1 MKTISYLFSGDFYK
15 NLWKS
20 HKKLSILL
28 VIVIASTAYG
38 SVKIIQNVGVGT
50 KYVLAEAQTGTILG
64 TVTGTGQVAA
74 SNQIDLN
81 NNVSGTVLSVNAVTG
96 QQVKTGDLIV
106 EIDPTTARISL
117 QNAQIA
123 LAKLQEPTDPLQLA
137 TDQNSLNSAITT
149 KSTAETTGINNVAS
163 ALIDM
168 TNVISGMNT
177 MLYDKTGYLNSSQ
190 LVSEP
195 DVARGDALSAGV
207 AFDQANN
214 MYKQNVTDS
223 KSVTRDSSSADIDK
237 LISST
242 LDTAKTLAQSVQDAK
257 VAVDYIKN
265 LDSSQSA
272 STNTT
277 TAESNLSSWTTT
289 MNSDVSSLLNSK
301 NSIDSSANDIQQQ
314 TLTLKKLQQGTDPL
328 DIQSA
333 QLSVETAQNNYNKYF
348 VRAPLDGVVAKVSV
362 QVGDQTTGS
371 VGTFISTSKIA
382 NISLNE
388 VDSAKVAIGDKVNLT
403 FSAINNLTITGTVA
417 QVDLVGT
424 VSQGVVTYNVQI
436 AFDTDDVRVK
446 PGMSVSASI
455 ITAASQNIL
464 LVPSSSVKTQGN
476 ISYVQTFKNPVPK
489 SSESGYTTNETPIQ
503 VIIQTGASDTTN
515 TEITS
520 GLKVG
525 DQVITKITASATGGT
540 TSQTPSLLSAVG
552 GRTGGAGAGGANFR
566 PTGGGATRGN

>member
-1 MKTISYLFSGDFYK
+1 MKHILYLFTGDFYK

-20 HKKLSILL
+20 HKKLSMLL
-28 VIVIASTAYG
+28 VIVLASTVYG
-38 SVKIIQNVGVGT
+38 SVKIIQNIGIGP
-50 KYVLAEAQTGTILG
+50 KYVLAEAQTGTLLG

-96 QQVKTGDLIV
+96 EQVKAGDLIV
-106 EIDPTTARISL
+106 EIDPTTARIAL

-137 TDQNSLNSAITT
+137 TDQNSLDSAVAAKT
-149 KSTAETTGINNVAS
+149 TAETTGVNNVAS

-177 MLYDKTGYLNSSQ
+177 MLYDKTGYLNGQQ
-190 LVSEP
+190 LVSMP
-195 DVARGDALSAGV
+195 DMARANAMSAGV

-265 LDSSQSA
+265 LDSSQNT

-277 TAESNLSSWTTT
+277 TAENNLSTWTTT

-301 NSIDSSANDIQQQ
+301 NTIDSSTNDIEQQ

-333 QLSVETAQNNYNKYF
+333 QLAVETAQNNYNKYF
-348 VRAPLDGVVAKVSV
+348 IRAPLDGVVAKVSV

-436 AFDTDDVRVK
+436 AFDTDDIRVK

-455 ITAASQNIL
+455 ITSASQNVL
-464 LVPSSSVKTQGN
+464 LVPSSAVKSQGN
-476 ISYVQTFKNPVPK
+476 ISYIQTFKNPVPK
-489 SSESGYTTNETPIQ
+489 SSESGYTTNESPIQ
-503 VIIQTGASDTTN
+503 VIVQTGASDTTN

-525 DQVITKITASATGGT
+525 DQVITKITASASGGT

-552 GRTGGAGAGGANFR
+552 GRTGGASGANFR
-566 PTGGGATRGN
+566 PTTGGAARGN